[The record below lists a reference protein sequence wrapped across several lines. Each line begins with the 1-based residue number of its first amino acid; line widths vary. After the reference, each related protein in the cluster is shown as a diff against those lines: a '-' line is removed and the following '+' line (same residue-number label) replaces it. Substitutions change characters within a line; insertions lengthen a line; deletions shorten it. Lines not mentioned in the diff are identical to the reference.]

1 VTRNRHSVVSAS
13 LDPKALAVVR
23 KAFDAAWITIAGNYG
38 SEHAIESSRA
48 MLASIILEIADDA
61 ILDADQIKH
70 AALQIMSCAA
80 QPVPL
85 RDPTRTAYH

>member
-23 KAFDAAWITIAGNYG
+23 KAFDAAWTTIAGNYG
-38 SEHAIESSRA
+38 SEHAIESGRA
-48 MLASIILEIADDA
+48 MASIILEIAGDA